1 MPYKEVDAEPVL
13 SRPMRVKYKDVF
25 ELKAFYEAMHEWLMH
40 YGWTDVD
47 DKADHWETAYI
58 ERIDRNGNREIH
70 FNWRTFKPAEGGP
83 FNYYLDL
90 NFHVLG
96 LSNVEVVKDGI
107 KLKVQKGEI
116 EMHYQALVEKTYE
129 KDLKKN
135 KLISPFLN
143 LFNKRVYR
151 QEYEE
156 RKKELYQELYMMQN
170 FIKQWFKLKRYL
182 PYEES
187 KTLFISQAWP
197 SHLKE

>member
-1 MPYKEVDAEPVL
+1 MPYKKVNAEPVL

-25 ELKAFYEAMHEWLMH
+25 ELKAFYESMHEWLLH
-40 YGWTDVD
+40 YGWADVD
-47 DKADHWETAYI
+47 DKADHWETAYV

-70 FNWRTFKPAEGGP
+70 FNWRTFKPAEAGP

-107 KLKVQKGEI
+107 KMKVQKGEI

-135 KLISPFLN
+135 RLLEPFLD

-151 QEYEE
+151 SEYEE
-156 RKKELYQELYMMQN
+156 RKKELYQELYTMQN
-170 FIKQWFKLKRYL
+170 FIKQWFKMKRYL

-187 KTLFISQAWP
+187 RSFFPSQAWP